1 MPIRKMVKRKLTG
14 TERMQCKGR
23 DSDKPLFQENL
34 HFTVDRS
41 SSHFSNSKKVHYL
54 HTCLSSPTCTQE
66 MNVVC
71 FVYHRSGS
79 TLGVL
84 TDVFV
89 CLLSSY
95 YVPNKPR

>member
-41 SSHFSNSKKVHYL
+41 SSHFSNSKKGSLPPYMSIKPDL
-54 HTCLSSPTCTQE
+54 HTGDERGLLCLPQVRKHSRCA
-66 MNVVC
+66 
-71 FVYHRSGS
+71 HRC
-79 TLGVL
+79 LC
-84 TDVFV
+84 VFIKQ
-89 CLLSSY
+89 LLCA
-95 YVPNKPR
+95 